1 MTVGPR
7 EAVASEG
14 QVSESKLLLGS
25 EALYHDLSQELL
37 NHTARG
43 PAIQPARLGPA
54 HAAILALCENAAD
67 TGTRPATTS
76 WPWGRWLRDGSQF
89 AQISEQIPATT
100 SWPWGRWLPGGA
112 ASTRSPR
119 PRL

>member
-1 MTVGPR
+1 MTLGPR

-14 QVSESKLLLGS
+14 QVSESKLPLGS

-37 NHTARG
+37 NHTAPG

-67 TGTRPATTS
+67 N
-76 WPWGRWLRDGSQF
+76 L
-89 AQISEQIPATT
+89 SENELLAMAF
-100 SWPWGRWLPGGA
+100 LLLVGGH
-112 ASTRSPR
+112 
-119 PRL
+119 